1 MDRFTSRSSSGHSLS
16 GHTPP
21 DTTVANSS
29 APSRFVYPPFVRTS
43 RCREAYRRWRT
54 APLSTMYLL
63 TTSES
68 SIGDSSSESSAG
80 PSHKRCRSPAN
91 SVPSST
97 PVSGSLAPT
106 RADLLPPR
114 KRFRDSYSSEASME
128 EDTEVGTAE
137 AKVGM
142 ELGSGDGIDSR
153 DRIETN
159 PRDVREDREEY
170 EAETSAGDTVELGI
184 DPVSALIVDEEIVEP
199 VGNDSSDSSGTRD
212 GIVRSFEDMPINLDD
227 VVRDFYHHI
236 SENMTITRS
245 GMTPEAIE
253 ELVNRRVEEALTA
266 YKATRAA
273 NALEAESQSQN
284 GSDGDNGN
292 GRNGNGRNRNGGNG
306 NGGNENPN
314 GNDRGARPIA
324 RECTYQDFMKC
335 QPLNFKGTE
344 VVAEP
349 TRLQD
354 AVRIANNLMDQ
365 KLEGYAVR
373 NAENKRRLDTNQR
386 DNRGQQPPYKRQNT
400 GGQNV
405 ARAYTADNNK
415 KRDYRGTLPYYNRWP
430 NQRVNT
436 CYECGAQGHFKK
448 DYPKIKC
455 QNRGNKSRVPDARGK
470 TYVLGGGD
478 ANPDANT
485 VTGTFL
491 LNYHHAYVLFDPGT
505 NRSFASYTFSA
516 LLDIIPSTLDVSY
529 AVELTNGRTSE
540 TNTVLRGC
548 TLGLLGHPFSIDL
561 MPIDL
566 GSFDVIIDMDWLVN
580 NHVVIVCDKKIVCVP
595 YGNEVLIVQG
605 DRSDKEKKS
614 TLSIISCIKTQKY
627 INKGCPVFLAQ
638 VTVKET
644 KDNLKEKR
652 LKDVPTVR

>member
-227 VVRDFYHHI
+227 VLKADQLIANGERASMVERIKSLRLVNIKVQALLGVERDRVD
-236 SENMTITRS
+236 SLR
-245 GMTPEAIE
+245 MTPEAIE

-266 YKATRAA
+266 YEAPMLSRLKTKAKMTVMATMEMVEMEMGTKGVVGLIRWFEKMETVFHISNCPEKSQVKYATCTLLDGALTWWNSHKRTIRTEAA
-273 NALEAESQSQN
+273 FAMSWRELMKQMTEVYCPRNEIQKIEAELWN
-284 GSDGDNGN
+284 LTVKN
-292 GRNGNGRNRNGGNG
+292 
-306 NGGNENPN
+306 
-314 GNDRGARPIA
+314 NDL
-324 RECTYQDFMKC
+324 T
-335 QPLNFKGTE
+335 
-344 VVAEP
+344 
-349 TRLQD
+349 
-354 AVRIANNLMDQ
+354 
-365 KLEGYAVR
+365 
-373 NAENKRRLDTNQR
+373 
-386 DNRGQQPPYKRQNT
+386 
-400 GGQNV
+400 
-405 ARAYTADNNK
+405 AYT
-415 KRDYRGTLPYYNRWP
+415 
-430 NQRVNT
+430 
-436 CYECGAQGHFKK
+436 
-448 DYPKIKC
+448 
-455 QNRGNKSRVPDARGK
+455 
-470 TYVLGGGD
+470 
-478 ANPDANT
+478 
-485 VTGTFL
+485 
-491 LNYHHAYVLFDPGT
+491 
-505 NRSFASYTFSA
+505 
-516 LLDIIPSTLDVSY
+516 
-529 AVELTNGRTSE
+529 
-540 TNTVLRGC
+540 
-548 TLGLLGHPFSIDL
+548 
-561 MPIDL
+561 
-566 GSFDVIIDMDWLVN
+566 
-580 NHVVIVCDKKIVCVP
+580 
-595 YGNEVLIVQG
+595 
-605 DRSDKEKKS
+605 
-614 TLSIISCIKTQKY
+614 
-627 INKGCPVFLAQ
+627 
-638 VTVKET
+638 
-644 KDNLKEKR
+644 
-652 LKDVPTVR
+652 